1 MSKRETLIEQVKN
14 HGMKF
19 PSRHRFVLVCQ
30 NGKLGVMTT
39 ENKGKIKLENEKVRQ
54 NKSILL
60 DGSPTALL
68 DVKEI
73 NSAEEYVDVI
83 IDYLKRWDLYEEE
96 I

>member
-1 MSKRETLIEQVKN
+1 MNKRETLIEQVKN

-19 PSRHRFVLVCQ
+19 PSRHRFELVYQ

-73 NSAEEYVDVI
+73 NSAEEYVDVT
-83 IDYLKRWDLYEEE
+83 IDYLKRWGLYEEE